1 MNGKEIKCENCG
13 EVVIVLAKGSKV
25 KPDIYVE
32 HYKCPTNSRKEEDCD
47 YNGANDG
54 ILGVFRDIGL
64 SV

>member
-1 MNGKEIKCENCG
+1 M
-13 EVVIVLAKGSKV
+13 VIVLAKGSKV